1 MRPTQALL
9 GSGAP
14 NQRAGNWIGG
24 WGAFGGQKQKGII
37 HWGLS
42 ANRQNP
48 FAGAFHD
55 AIFNTFRRSKGQ
67 VFYWVPPLVAAYY
80 LMDWATE
87 RNHYLNSKAG
97 RAEFGD
103 AE

>member
-1 MRPTQALL
+1 LESSKIHTDRLP
-9 GSGAP
+9 
-14 NQRAGNWIGG
+14 
-24 WGAFGGQKQKGII
+24 GGQKQKGII
-37 HWGLS
+37 NWGLS

-87 RNHYLNSKAG
+87 RYVHNARLSLFNI
-97 RAEFGD
+97 RALAD
-103 AE
+103 WV